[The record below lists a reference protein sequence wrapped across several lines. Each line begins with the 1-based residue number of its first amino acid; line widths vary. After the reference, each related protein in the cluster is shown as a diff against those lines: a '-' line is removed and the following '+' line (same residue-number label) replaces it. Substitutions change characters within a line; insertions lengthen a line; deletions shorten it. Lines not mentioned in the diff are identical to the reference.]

1 MKDGVTKMRNEGEVS
16 TRPKLLVRSFEENDG
31 DPSGM
36 VENWK
41 RIWRSRAMNEVVSR
55 TDGVRRGEG

>member
-1 MKDGVTKMRNEGEVS
+1 MS